1 MALPH
6 EETNTSLPGHFF
18 FSSGG
23 RVQLV
28 QHRVPTF
35 CVHAKPR
42 FHQGAAAAA
51 PARRKF
57 CRALVPPEFSC
68 TLFFRP
74 PATFP
79 CNVPA
84 TEKKV
89 FPHYAANGSAKHQM
103 PQDDPQHWFTAR
115 AIGPTM
121 DVVLRCTWCDQ
132 GTQRIS
138 YTHYFYLPVR
148 YCSCSHY
155 SVKRDLLQ
163 CQKRPT
169 TVSKETY
176 YSHLT
181 RSLAARSLSKAHT
194 CT

>member
-1 MALPH
+1 
-6 EETNTSLPGHFF
+6 
-18 FSSGG
+18 
-23 RVQLV
+23 
-28 QHRVPTF
+28 
-35 CVHAKPR
+35 
-42 FHQGAAAAA
+42 
-51 PARRKF
+51 
-57 CRALVPPEFSC
+57 
-68 TLFFRP
+68 
-74 PATFP
+74 
-79 CNVPA
+79 
-84 TEKKV
+84 
-89 FPHYAANGSAKHQM
+89 M